1 MNMQKLVDDFG
12 FKLITESIDLSNKEV
27 TGLHCCDLLS
37 WVMAN
42 AKEGEAWI
50 TVQTHSNIVAVA
62 SLLDLSCLI
71 IPSSIDIDEATLDKA
86 IDQEIPVFSA
96 PEDAFG
102 IFKLFYKAGMQ

>member
-1 MNMQKLVDDFG
+1 MEMQRLVDEFG
-12 FKLITESIDLSNKEV
+12 FKLITENSSLENREV
-27 TGLHCCDLLS
+27 SGLHCCDLLS

-71 IPSSIDIDEATLDKA
+71 IPSSIEIDEATLDKA
-86 IDQEIPVFSA
+86 IDQDIPVFSA
-96 PEDAFG
+96 SEDAYG
-102 IFKLFYKAGMQ
+102 IFSKFYEAGMK